1 MSRRKENV
9 AFAASLTVIALA
21 LCVRAL
27 YGFCWSDESFYLT
40 FAQRL
45 WNGQKLILDEWH
57 PVQFYSALS
66 YPILTVYRFFFGTTG
81 IYLFARILYLALA
94 YGVSLLVY
102 FTFCTRAKPL
112 PSFFCG
118 CMVLAYSRGNI
129 WGLSYYNLFFLLVL
143 TAFCLWARGRGKW
156 WFCIL
161 CGVSLG
167 FSVLCVPYFAVFVLA
182 ALAFGIA
189 RKESRKDALWALGG
203 ICLSAAYF
211 LIFFLPNDLG
221 AVIANL
227 RFILSDPEHTGGAME
242 NLTLA
247 IKDVKFLYYWEA
259 GAVALSAAVLLM
271 GWKVLP
277 QKWGLLPGLIL
288 ALAGAAFSAWRYRHG
303 EVGFA
308 AYSFALFCLP
318 PLGLIWQEKKQER
331 FSVGLRLTGI
341 AMGLAMALSSNTE
354 AVAFLVGVF
363 VYSMGV
369 ITALWRAPEKS
380 IRRFGLIVSCGLIAI
395 SMGKRFTDVF
405 RDAPLNQL
413 DTVMTQGPAA
423 GIRTTQD
430 HARQYTEVFTMLED
444 LENRYDSDTPIF
456 ISKLMPWG
464 YLAVDNPC
472 GAPTAWRTALD
483 SQRLPQY
490 YESHPKSI
498 PGIVVVLNPEIGYY
512 DTELTPNE
520 NHPDGW
526 LWNYM
531 AEEGY
536 TCTEYP
542 CAQVYAAPAAI
553 RKE

>member
-1 MSRRKENV
+1 MHRQKENI
-9 AFAASLTVIALA
+9 AFVSVLTAIALA
-21 LCVRAL
+21 LCVRSL
-27 YGFCWSDESFYLT
+27 CGFCWSDESFYLT

-57 PVQFYSALS
+57 PVQFYSALTF
-66 YPILTVYRFFFGTTG
+66 PILTVYRFFFGTTG
-81 IYLFARILYLALA
+81 IYLFARIFYLLLA

-102 FTFCTRAKPL
+102 FTFRAQAKLL
-112 PSFFCG
+112 PSFLCA

-129 WGLSYYNLFFLLVL
+129 WGLSYYNLFLLLTL
-143 TAFCLWARGRGKW
+143 TAFCLWVRGNKKW
-156 WFCIL
+156 QLLL

-182 ALAFGIA
+182 ALAYGMIK
-189 RKESRKDALWALGG
+189 KETRGKSLWVFAG
-203 ICLSAAYF
+203 ICLAAAYF
-211 LIFFLPNDLG
+211 LIFFLPKDLG
-221 AVIANL
+221 AVLTNL
-227 RFILSDPEHTGGAME
+227 RFILSDPEHAGGPME

-259 GAVALSAAVLLM
+259 GAVAISAVVLLI
-271 GWKVLP
+271 GWKFLP
-277 QKWGLLPGLIL
+277 KKWGLLPGLIL
-288 ALAGAAFSAWRYRHG
+288 ALAGAAVSVWRYRYG
-303 EVGFA
+303 EIGFA

-318 PLGLIWQEKKQER
+318 PMGLMWLEKKQER

-369 ITALWRAPEKS
+369 MTALWRAPEKS
-380 IRRFGLIVSCGLIAI
+380 IRRFALVLSCCLAVI
-395 SMGKRFTDVF
+395 STGKRFTDVF
-405 RDAPLNQL
+405 RDAPLRQL

-430 HARQYTEVFTMLED
+430 HARQYTEVLGMLED
-444 LENRYDSDTPIF
+444 LESRYGSDTPIF
-456 ISKLMPWG
+456 ISKLLPWG

-483 SQRLPQY
+483 SLRLEQY
-490 YESHPKSI
+490 YESHPQSI
-498 PGIVVVLNPEIGYY
+498 PGIVVVLSPEIGYY

-520 NHPDGW
+520 NCLDGW
-526 LWNYM
+526 LWDYM

-536 TCTEYP
+536 ACREYS
-542 CAQVYAAPAAI
+542 CAQVYVSPAAI
-553 RKE
+553 GKE